1 MAVQSQVTSHQ
12 SPEVNDLHSAI
23 IQKYGNRSIPVIN
36 RKLSDDTG
44 IVISDRYLAM
54 IIRGER
60 RQPEVESWLKSHFK
74 TELAILKQ
82 GRKAVLGG
90 QK

>member
-1 MAVQSQVTSHQ
+1 MPKKSSHG
-12 SPEVNDLHSAI
+12 VADANDLHSAI

-36 RKLSDDTG
+36 RKLSNDTG
-44 IVISDRYLAM
+44 IIISDRYLSM

-60 RQPEVESWLKSHFK
+60 RQPQVEAWLNSHFK
-74 TELAILKQ
+74 TELAILAQ

-90 QK
+90 HI